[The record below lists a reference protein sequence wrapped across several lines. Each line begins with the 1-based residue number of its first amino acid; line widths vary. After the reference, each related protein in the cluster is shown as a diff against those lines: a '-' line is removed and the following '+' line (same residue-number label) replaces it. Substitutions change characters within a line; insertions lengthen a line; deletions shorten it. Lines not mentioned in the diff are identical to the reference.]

1 MGSRGYLVLVG
12 CSGDQKVRR
21 PKRGHMGEQGPILGV
36 WSEALAIIRRYP
48 SAVVVPGAVLGA
60 LAEAPAYLIADRL
73 LAQLMTYLAAAFAYY
88 LYLAYAEQ
96 LTTDYERG
104 EDRIAWRSG
113 LARLIE
119 AASFVP
125 RVLVAALIT
134 VSLTSAAAALLV
146 VPGVWLYTRWSL
158 SVPVIC
164 KEDVGAVGSLK
175 RSSALVRGRFWFVLG
190 TATLAYVAEEAS
202 IHAGALAAGSIT
214 GSHSWG
220 EWVGGSIVAA
230 LAIPLAALTT
240 SVAYSRLTKDT
251 GPSQGT

>member
-1 MGSRGYLVLVG
+1 
-12 CSGDQKVRR
+12 
-21 PKRGHMGEQGPILGV
+21 MGEQDSISSV
-36 WSEALAIIRRYP
+36 WREALAIIRRYP

-60 LAEAPAYLIADRL
+60 LAEAPTLLTADRL
-73 LAQLMTYLAAAFAYY
+73 VLDQLLTYLAAAFAYY

-104 EDRIAWRSG
+104 EDRIASRSR
-113 LARLIE
+113 LARLIT
-119 AASFVP
+119 AAYFVP

-134 VSLTSAAAALLV
+134 VSLASAATALLV

-164 KEDVGAVGSLK
+164 KEDMGAVTSLK

-190 TATLAYVAEEAS
+190 TATLAYVSEEAL

-214 GSHSWG
+214 GSHNWG

-240 SVAYSRLTKDT
+240 SVTYSRVTRVA
-251 GPSQGT
+251 GPSEGT